1 MRLAIIQTDSQSGER
16 VGVSDLDI
24 FENREFILDE
34 LEARLMEIK
43 VAMPK
48 MNPLYYNSLVS
59 LGRMYEAALDGD
71 EDDFKAAHS
80 DFLAEY
86 KNARDLSA
94 AVKDMM
100 REDIASVEPGKDESA
115 KPEN

>member
-80 DFLAEY
+80 DFWRNTKTRGICPPL
-86 KNARDLSA
+86 
-94 AVKDMM
+94 
-100 REDIASVEPGKDESA
+100 
-115 KPEN
+115 